1 MTAGAPYSAEQKRQQ
16 QPRLFDLARYLDLPP
31 HARLLAMVL
40 IGAANKTGISKM
52 SLARLT
58 DETGMQIS
66 TIRKH
71 RELLVKKGIL
81 EPMKSLP
88 SGIKQFRVI
97 RSALLT
103 CQISS
108 SRWIKNAPARGS
120 EIDPQN
126 PEMKIYNQSS
136 VATAQSTPSEKTYE
150 NGSSEAFRSII
161 AKVFPKAP
169 NLELAAFIFDPP
181 GLRIYVT
188 DQKMHEW
195 FSRHETKLVGLGR
208 QLGLEV
214 TWCNIEF
221 TSGFVR

>member
-1 MTAGAPYSAEQKRQQ
+1 MTTGAPYSGERKRKQE
-16 QPRLFDLARYLDLPP
+16 PSLFDLARYLNLPP

-40 IGAANKTGISKM
+40 VGAANKTGISKM

-58 DETGMQIS
+58 EETGMQLS
-66 TIRKH
+66 TIRKY
-71 RELLVKKGIL
+71 RDLLVRKGIL
-81 EPMKSLP
+81 LPMKSLP
-88 SGIKQFRVI
+88 SGIKQYRVI
-97 RSALLT
+97 KSALLA

-108 SRWIKNAPARGS
+108 SRWIENARARGS

-126 PEMKIYNQSS
+126 PEMNIYKQSS
-136 VATAQSTPSEKTYE
+136 VAKAQSTPSKKVCE
-150 NGSSEAFRSII
+150 NGSSEAFRSMI

-169 NLELAAFIFDPP
+169 NPELAAFIFDPP

-188 DQKMHEW
+188 DQKMHDW

-221 TSGFVR
+221 TSGFVG